1 MSMNIPKFP
10 VEYFGDTSPRKDL
23 SPPTLKKTYVRRKS
37 SAGWSVD
44 RRAWGTPS
52 SPVCAP
58 VSLNTIPHDVVNS
71 VSLSSEDTI
80 EMSPST
86 DTYSPYATH
95 IEATTPPTSRKKPK
109 STLSPLEKFEI
120 TRTEQSHRKRRR
132 SKKQHALSINATD
145 RKKKRGK
152 ATRKGRKGAREHRRI
167 LKNKEEELRIKHM
180 IEQDAW
186 DVAQERA
193 VKKWESM
200 WAGDLAKVIRLG
212 PEVRIEEG
220 FYDTLVSK
228 TISIQRVWRMFSF
241 QRRTTQKFL
250 YLVDLR
256 REQERSCATYIQC
269 WYRAV
274 RGWRYMQLLV
284 YRRNTRMA
292 TAIQRMYRGH
302 LGREKCKRRRKKR
315 LQEWIRETTGVKT
328 TSRVPLAKSFGA
340 AYGGVTYREKL
351 DLINLSTVCFR
362 PTTILKYRNLESAE
376 ASVKSISRKVMQR
389 RANSKVRK
397 DVSWN
402 LTKGC
407 LAKAMATRLDRHELG
422 VRSKIEAEREF
433 VHALRAQKQRESEE
447 REKMNAEWEHFLA
460 MKHAKEAR
468 AEQGRRKGLLAEGL
482 KNAEE
487 KYNNKMQ
494 EENRK
499 ELEKR
504 KYNQSRV
511 DKVNSIRLHRG
522 MYLSAGR
529 NTSDN
534 SVHRRS
540 AAMYIIPHDYLPNSI
555 YTRGNSG
562 TPDSPRYQQRKK
574 TFHAISSAE
583 TIRISSYTIHKALD
597 QLRRHWRV
605 SQIARQRLDVP
616 PRFLGRNRAI
626 QQLSMRIDTETVA
639 RTLSASTLERALK
652 KTKIKVYTKKLIRK
666 NLNKCMTSVFA
677 KSLLAEV
684 IPYAVFSC
692 QVRILTKEIIQRFKR
707 DMSIVAKHT
716 VTNVMGTVL
725 RNIEGRYL
733 HKLAEGKDGSEE
745 K

>member
-1 MSMNIPKFP
+1 
-10 VEYFGDTSPRKDL
+10 
-23 SPPTLKKTYVRRKS
+23 
-37 SAGWSVD
+37 
-44 RRAWGTPS
+44 
-52 SPVCAP
+52 
-58 VSLNTIPHDVVNS
+58 
-71 VSLSSEDTI
+71 
-80 EMSPST
+80 
-86 DTYSPYATH
+86 
-95 IEATTPPTSRKKPK
+95 
-109 STLSPLEKFEI
+109 
-120 TRTEQSHRKRRR
+120 
-132 SKKQHALSINATD
+132 
-145 RKKKRGK
+145 
-152 ATRKGRKGAREHRRI
+152 
-167 LKNKEEELRIKHM
+167 
-180 IEQDAW
+180 
-186 DVAQERA
+186 
-193 VKKWESM
+193 
-200 WAGDLAKVIRLG
+200 
-212 PEVRIEEG
+212 
-220 FYDTLVSK
+220 
-228 TISIQRVWRMFSF
+228 
-241 QRRTTQKFL
+241 
-250 YLVDLR
+250 
-256 REQERSCATYIQC
+256 
-269 WYRAV
+269 
-274 RGWRYMQLLV
+274 MQLLV

-733 HKLAEGKDGSEE
+733 HKLAEGKDGREE